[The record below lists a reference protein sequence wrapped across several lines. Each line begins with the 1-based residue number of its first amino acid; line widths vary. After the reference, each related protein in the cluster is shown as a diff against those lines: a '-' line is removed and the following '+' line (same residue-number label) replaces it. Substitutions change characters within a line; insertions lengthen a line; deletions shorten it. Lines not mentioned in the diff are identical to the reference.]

1 MMYSNSKLNYS
12 VRSRMHAYIPT
23 PIRAPHS
30 HFDIKDHH
38 IIEPR
43 WVCFLFILSILLA
56 AHARDYIHAY
66 LTHSICP
73 YAYMNRS
80 FLIVKS
86 VSRSVDITLSFI
98 PSHHAHELSYVGERA
113 T

>member
-56 AHARDYIHAY
+56 AHSRDYIF
-66 LTHSICP
+66 T
-73 YAYMNRS
+73 S
-80 FLIVKS
+80 FHLP
-86 VSRSVDITLSFI
+86 L
-98 PSHHAHELSYVGERA
+98 HEQEFLNC
-113 T
+113 